1 MIDASDMILK
11 FSSRKETLACLATAN
26 PQAKHHTVSRFL
38 LKQTTSTQAS
48 SSATAISALSE
59 GMDAQKNGKKVL
71 DASQGKHFYI
81 FVILTIARRRNRNLM
96 PIRDDGGHA
105 GQPGIS

>member
-1 MIDASDMILK
+1 
-11 FSSRKETLACLATAN
+11 
-26 PQAKHHTVSRFL
+26 
-38 LKQTTSTQAS
+38 
-48 SSATAISALSE
+48 
-59 GMDAQKNGKKVL
+59 MDAQKNGKKVL